1 MNIAQLLQQH
11 PTPVSQWKPP
21 IDLEWKPRKSDAKR
35 KVTHLEKIERCFE
48 MLTKPMTHR
57 EIAKITGYSV
67 DAAYQ
72 YMFTLHEA
80 GRVKRST
87 KTPFIYWK
95 M

>member
-1 MNIAQLLQQH
+1 MNLAQLLQQH

-57 EIAKITGYSV
+57 EMAKITGYS
-67 DAAYQ
+67 DEASYQ
-72 YMFTLHEA
+72 YMKNLFDD
-80 GRVKRST
+80 GRVRRSA
-87 KTPFIYWK
+87 KAPFIYWK